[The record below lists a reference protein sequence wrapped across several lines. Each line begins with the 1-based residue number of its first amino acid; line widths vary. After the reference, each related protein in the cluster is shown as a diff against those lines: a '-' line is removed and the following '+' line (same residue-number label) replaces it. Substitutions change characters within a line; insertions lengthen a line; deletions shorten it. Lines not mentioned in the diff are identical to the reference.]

1 MKKLYPIYV
10 HKDEGSAYG
19 AIFPDIPGCFAAAD
33 AIDALPRAAQEAVE
47 AHFGAD
53 DEPIPNP
60 SSPDAWNGHE
70 DYSKDGFWMMVDIN
84 LSKVRPRSKRIN
96 ISMPEELIERIDRA
110 AQSRGQDRKSTR
122 LNSSHVAI
130 SYAVFSLKKK
140 RHAE

>member
-110 AQSRGQDRKSTR
+110 AQSRGQSRSAF
-122 LNSSHVAI
+122 LASA
-130 SYAVFSLKKK
+130 
-140 RHAE
+140 AEREMSEA